1 MTLRQT
7 IPLGGAIFDCDG
19 ILVDSEQPWI
29 DLMAAYLDR
38 LGAGGVPAES
48 FRGLTGAEAAE
59 QLRRVSS
66 EVEAGSGTAP
76 TAAEVDR
83 DYTAA
88 LAEVSS
94 PMPGAPE
101 LIRALSGTVPI
112 AVASNGRGDDVRGL
126 LNRAGLLGFF
136 DAIVTIDDVEQGK
149 PAPDVYLRAAEKL
162 GLDAATAVAFEDSP
176 VGSQAATAAGC
187 TVIGINADP
196 QIPLAAEVRLSD
208 MGQVRF
214 DAAEH
219 AVIVDP
225 QG

>member
-1 MTLRQT
+1 
-7 IPLGGAIFDCDG
+7 
-19 ILVDSEQPWI
+19 
-29 DLMAAYLDR
+29 
-38 LGAGGVPAES
+38 
-48 FRGLTGAEAAE
+48 
-59 QLRRVSS
+59 
-66 EVEAGSGTAP
+66 
-76 TAAEVDR
+76 
-83 DYTAA
+83 
-88 LAEVSS
+88 
-94 PMPGAPE
+94 
-101 LIRALSGTVPI
+101 
-112 AVASNGRGDDVRGL
+112 
-126 LNRAGLLGFF
+126 
-136 DAIVTIDDVEQGK
+136 EQGK